1 MIAPIDKK
9 AMTTPKWASLCPSW
23 KDQEQMIRALL
34 TFCLATLMAS
44 APAAAFEMR
53 APTEE
58 VVLVFS
64 GEIAVTNQGDTA
76 AFDRAMLEELGGD
89 IIVTSTIWTHGVLEF
104 EGVRLSKLA
113 ELLGI
118 ESGVFVGF
126 AINDYSVE
134 IPVSDAFDYQP
145 IIAYKRDGKF
155 MSVRDKGPLWIIYP
169 YDLDPAT
176 NTELI
181 FSRSIWQL
189 DRLVVER

>member
-1 MIAPIDKK
+1 
-9 AMTTPKWASLCPSW
+9 
-23 KDQEQMIRALL
+23 MIRALFS
-34 TFCLATLMAS
+34 FCLATVVAL

-58 VVLVFS
+58 VVLVVS
-64 GEIAVTNQGDTA
+64 GEIAVTNQGDKA

-89 IIVTSTIWTHGVLEF
+89 IIVTSTIWTDGVLEF
-104 EGVRLSKLA
+104 EGVKLSKLA

-118 ESGVFVGF
+118 DSGVFVGF

-145 IIAYKRDGKF
+145 IIAYKRNGEF

-169 YDLDPAT
+169 YDLDRKT

>member
-1 MIAPIDKK
+1 
-9 AMTTPKWASLCPSW
+9 
-23 KDQEQMIRALL
+23 MIRALL
-34 TFCLATLMAS
+34 TFCLATLVAS

-58 VVLVFS
+58 VVLVVS

-89 IIVTSTIWTHGVLEF
+89 IIVTSTLWTDGVSEF
-104 EGVRLSKLA
+104 EGVKLSKLA

-126 AINDYSVE
+126 AINDYSAD

-145 IIAYKRDGKF
+145 IIAYKRDGQF

-169 YDLDPAT
+169 YDLDPET

-181 FSRSIWQL
+181 YSRSIWQL

>member
-1 MIAPIDKK
+1 
-9 AMTTPKWASLCPSW
+9 MT
-23 KDQEQMIRALL
+23 RAL
-34 TFCLATLMAS
+34 FSVCLAILVAS

-58 VVLVFS
+58 VVLVVS

-76 AFDRAMLEELGGD
+76 AFDRAMLGELGGD
-89 IIVTSTIWTHGVLEF
+89 IIVTSTIWTDGVSEF
-104 EGVRLSKLA
+104 EGVKLSKLA

-118 ESGVFVGF
+118 DSGVFVGF

-134 IPVSDAFDYQP
+134 IPVSDAYDYQP
-145 IIAYKRDGKF
+145 IIAYKRDGEF

-176 NTELI
+176 HTELI
-181 FSRSIWQL
+181 YSRSIWQL

>member
-1 MIAPIDKK
+1 
-9 AMTTPKWASLCPSW
+9 
-23 KDQEQMIRALL
+23 MIRALL
-34 TFCLATLMAS
+34 TFCLATLAAT

-58 VVLVFS
+58 VVLVVS

-89 IIVTSTIWTHGVLEF
+89 IIVTSTIWTDGVLEF
-104 EGVRLSKLA
+104 EGVRLSKIA

-118 ESGVFVGF
+118 DSGVFVGF

-145 IIAYKRDGKF
+145 IIAYKRNGQF

-169 YDLDPAT
+169 YDLDRKT

-181 FSRSIWQL
+181 YSRSIWQL

>member
-1 MIAPIDKK
+1 
-9 AMTTPKWASLCPSW
+9 
-23 KDQEQMIRALL
+23 MIRAL
-34 TFCLATLMAS
+34 FSSCLAILVAS
-44 APAAAFEMR
+44 ANAAAFEMR

-58 VVLVFS
+58 VVLIVS

-76 AFDRAMLEELGGD
+76 AFDRSMLEDLGGD
-89 IIVTSTIWTHGVLEF
+89 IIVTSTIWTDGVSEF
-104 EGVRLSKLA
+104 EGVKLSTLAKLF
-113 ELLGI
+113 GI
-118 ESGVFVGF
+118 ESGVFVGY

-134 IPVSDAFDYQP
+134 IPVSDAYDHQP
-145 IIAYKRDGKF
+145 IIAYKRNGEF

-181 FSRSIWQL
+181 YSRSIWQL